1 MILILLIAVLIYI
14 LCTADSTEFCIPM
27 RSAGLVH
34 FHAIN
39 AKIERRN

>member
-1 MILILLIAVLIYI
+1 
-14 LCTADSTEFCIPM
+14 M